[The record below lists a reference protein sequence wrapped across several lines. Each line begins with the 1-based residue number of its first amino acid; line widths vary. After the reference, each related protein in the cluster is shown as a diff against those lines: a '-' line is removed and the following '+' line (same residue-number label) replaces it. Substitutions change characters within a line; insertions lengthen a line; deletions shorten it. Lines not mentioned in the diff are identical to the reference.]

1 MQRTGMFNPGSKEA
15 TDPMDITS
23 DYDNYTY
30 DIAVSSKDY
39 SKMLKGRSTF
49 KLKEGVQKMKRF
61 IQKHNTIK
69 FLLLLIPLSVLAY
82 LILQSKH
89 RKKSPSKIVMILA
102 VNEGGGVE
110 RWKTPQEWSVERSSI
125 ANKKGYAERHGYTLA
140 LKDTSLKKRYSH
152 EWREGWE
159 KVDIL
164 RQTMREYPDAEWFW
178 WLDTYT
184 FIMEPELS
192 LESYLLDEINKN
204 AYRSVEHFN
213 PLGIKPDIPY
223 VTTAGQPVDM
233 ILAQDCGGFN
243 LGSFFLRRSEWSDLL
258 LDTWWDP
265 VLYEQMHMVW
275 EHKEQDCLEVLYNHQ
290 PWIRERLGFVP
301 LKAINSFP
309 DGACEEQKDDKR
321 YFYNK
326 KDRDFIVNMAGCNFG
341 DRSCW
346 DEYEYYRNLKV
357 ELHRPWYKFW

>member
-1 MQRTGMFNPGSKEA
+1 MQRTGMLDAGSKE
-15 TDPMDITS
+15 TVDPMDLTS

-30 DIAVSSKDY
+30 DTSVSSLDY
-39 SKMLKGRSTF
+39 SKMLKGRNAF
-49 KLKEGVQKMKRF
+49 RLKGGFQKVKSF
-61 IQKHNTIK
+61 IQEHK
-69 FLLLLIPLSVLAY
+69 FVRYVLFLIPLFVFAY
-82 LILQSKH
+82 LITYPSHKDN
-89 RKKSPSKIVMILA
+89 SPSKIVMILA

-125 ANKKGYAERHGYTLA
+125 ANKKAYAQRHGYTLT
-140 LKDTSLKKRYSH
+140 LKDTSLKRRYSH

-192 LESYLLDEINKN
+192 LESYLLEDINKK

-213 PLGIKPDIPY
+213 PLGIKTDVPY
-223 VTTAGQPVDM
+223 VNTLDQPIDM

-243 LGSFFLRRSEWSDLL
+243 LGSFLIRRSEWTDLL
-258 LDTWWDP
+258 LDAWWDP

-275 EHKEQDCLEVLYNHQ
+275 EHKEQDCLEVLYSQQ

-309 DGACEEQKDDKR
+309 DGACEDQKDDKR
-321 YFYNK
+321 YFYSK

-346 DEYEYYRNLKV
+346 DEYENFRNLKA
-357 ELHRPWYKFW
+357 ELHRPWYKLW